1 VFVGQITVEN
11 GRATGVE
18 VSKDG
23 YDFRVQARNE
33 VILSAGTIES
43 PRLLMLSGIGDND
56 DH

>member
-1 VFVGQITVEN
+1 VEN